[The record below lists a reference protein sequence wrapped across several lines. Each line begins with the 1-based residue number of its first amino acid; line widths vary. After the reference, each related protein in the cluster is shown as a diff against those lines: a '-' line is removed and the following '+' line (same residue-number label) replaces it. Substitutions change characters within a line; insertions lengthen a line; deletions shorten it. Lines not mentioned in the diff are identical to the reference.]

1 MFQMMLKRIL
11 LARRQKPQLSCLCFT
26 WAADLSVGNAALN
39 IYWATASYSNATL
52 HWWETALSLPDG
64 NGVFWLCCAS
74 SWVMSSYYVIKA
86 LSPDLRGVSRS
97 GFCWESLC

>member
-11 LARRQKPQLSCLCFT
+11 LAHRQKPQLSCLCFA

-52 HWWETALSLPDG
+52 RWRETALSLPDG
-64 NGVFWLCCAS
+64 NGVFCLCCAS
-74 SWVMSSYYVIKA
+74 SWVMSSYYVVKA